1 MKKEDG
7 DCRMQGCGRQGQQY
21 GFDMTLRKAG
31 IIDCE
36 ELYRMQLKCFREL
49 LEKYRDY
56 DFSPGAEKIEKT
68 ERRLRE
74 QFSDYYFIC
83 LGKAHIGALRVI
95 HLETL
100 CILKQIYIL
109 PEYQGKGYAQRALR
123 LAEALY
129 PSALDVYKRQGDAP
143 GGPGRQ
149 GYADRGRML
158 RRDAGRSAEIC
169 VAGRKRA
176 EHGIPVRAYGSG
188 F

>member
-1 MKKEDG
+1 
-7 DCRMQGCGRQGQQY
+7 MQGFGRQGQEY
-21 GFDMTLRKAG
+21 DFAMTLQKAG

-56 DFSPGAEKIEKT
+56 DFSPGAEKMEKT

-83 LGKAHIGALRVI
+83 LGKVHIGAVRIV

-109 PEYQGKGYAQRALR
+109 PEYQGKGLAQQAIRMV
-123 LAEALY
+123 EELY
-129 PSALDVYKRQGDAP
+129 PSVSRWELDTILQEEKLCHLYEKMGYRQNG
-143 GGPGRQ
+143 
-149 GYADRGRML
+149 
-158 RRDAGRSAEIC
+158 
-169 VAGRKRA
+169 RA
-176 EHGIPVRAYGSG
+176 EEIKENMTLVFYERDKNRTME
-188 F
+188 

>member
-36 ELYRMQLKCFREL
+36 ELYQMQLKCFREL

-109 PEYQGKGYAQRALR
+109 PEYQGNGYAQQAIRM
-123 LAEALY
+123 AEGLY
-129 PSALDVYKRQGDAP
+129 PSALRWELDTILQEEKPCHLYEKMGYHQNGRTEEIKENMTLVFYAKDVT
-143 GGPGRQ
+143 
-149 GYADRGRML
+149 
-158 RRDAGRSAEIC
+158 
-169 VAGRKRA
+169 V
-176 EHGIPVRAYGSG
+176 
-188 F
+188 